1 LRFDNRDSVV
11 IVMWYM
17 GRKSKPELGIVSG
30 PEGWKTKEQCDV
42 EILAMNQE
50 IIRLAKQDLRIIAET
65 RGTDSIGAQWAAK
78 YLDEKVKIQ
87 FDYIPIEVNK

>member
-1 LRFDNRDSVV
+1 
-11 IVMWYM
+11 MWYI

-30 PEGWKTKEQCDV
+30 PEGWKTKEQCEK

-50 IIRLAKQDLRIIAET
+50 VISRAKQDLRIIAEM

-78 YLDEKVKIQ
+78 YLDEKLTLQ
-87 FDYIPIEVNK
+87 LDYIPIEVNK